1 MSFRLRPRALCDLE
15 AIIETI
21 TVDNPQAAA
30 RWIEAIHR
38 RCQLLADNPEMGAL
52 RDDIRRGMRIVP
64 VGSYL
69 ILYRLTGSDAE
80 IVRVLHGARDLKRI
94 FGDP

>member
-1 MSFRLRPRALCDLE
+1 MSFRLRPRALSDLE
-15 AIIETI
+15 AIVETI
-21 TVDNPQAAA
+21 SVDNPQAAA
-30 RWIEAIHR
+30 RWIEAIYR

-69 ILYRLTGSDAE
+69 ILYQVIGRDAE

-94 FGDP
+94 FGDL